1 MIDMC
6 NYIDWSLRS
15 GLELNFELSEEDLR
29 LVEVCVEASSYYDLG
44 AYPES
49 IYYPVYE
56 FF

>member
-15 GLELNFELSEEDLR
+15 GLELNFELSEEDLH
-29 LVEVCVEASSYYDLG
+29 LVEVCVEASSYNDLG